1 MNSRYSV
8 WIFSAFASLLLFVGQ
23 KLETLGKVIVCE
35 MERSYAGA
43 AARTVWL
50 ERKRNKSPGR
60 Q

>member
-1 MNSRYSV
+1 V